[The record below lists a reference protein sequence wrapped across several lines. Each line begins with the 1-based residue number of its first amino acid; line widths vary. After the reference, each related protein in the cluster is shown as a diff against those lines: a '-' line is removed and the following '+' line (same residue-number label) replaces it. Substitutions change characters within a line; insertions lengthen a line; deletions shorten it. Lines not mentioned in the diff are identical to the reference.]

1 MSRPLRWRRDNA
13 GIVALEFALIGP
25 ALLGLLVLLLELSF
39 LLYAQT
45 ALDFAARAAGR
56 SMSTGQA
63 TAANQSGFQS
73 LVFCP
78 FLTPFLPC
86 SGISVVLQPVANF
99 QTAMASTPASPF
111 ASGGSGSLMLL
122 QATYTPGIPLWPL
135 NVTTLIGTAAYW
147 NEF

>member
-1 MSRPLRWRRDNA
+1 MSKLLRWRSDNA

-45 ALDFAARAAGR
+45 ALDFAAREAAR
-56 SMSTGQA
+56 NMSTGQA

-86 SGISVVLQPVANF
+86 TGVSVVLQPVTNF
-99 QTAMASTPASPF
+99 QTAMTSTPASPF
-111 ASGGSGSLMLL
+111 GAGSSGSLMLL

-135 NVTTLIGTAAYW
+135 NVAKLIGTAAYW

>member
-1 MSRPLRWRRDNA
+1 MSTLLRWRSDNA

-25 ALLGLLVLLLELSF
+25 ALLGLLVALLELSF

-45 ALDFAARAAGR
+45 ALDFAAREAAR
-56 SMSTGQA
+56 NMSTGQA
-63 TAANQSGFQS
+63 TAANRSGFQS

-78 FLTPFLPC
+78 FLAPFLSC
-86 SGISVVLQPVANF
+86 TGVTVVLQPVTNF
-99 QTAMASTPASPF
+99 QTAMTSTPASPF